1 MASPYVE
8 RAIVFFTEI
17 QLFPIL
23 LSTIVLFVLMLMTW
37 WIYRSISDENLFT
50 VLGKSALATHLSAGG
65 KFLYALRYIV
75 MFPFYTFL
83 AFCFFALALFVLSKP
98 ETLEAQGAILFVA
111 IVLVCT
117 IRVAAYVNSGLAE
130 DLAKLVPL
138 SMLVAV
144 ITRPDLEGLGLQF
157 SSIRDFFSLIP
168 GFAKYFLVTVILEL
182 CLRFGAWIAGRA
194 GFDPASDISADADK
208 K

>member
-8 RAIVFFTEI
+8 QTIVFLTDI

-23 LSTIVLFVLMLMTW
+23 FATIVLFVLMLMTW

-50 VLGKSALATHLSAGG
+50 VLGKSALAERLSAGG

-83 AFCFFALALFVLSKP
+83 AFCFFALALFVLVRP
-98 ETLEAQGAILFVA
+98 ETIEAQNSILFVA

-117 IRVAAYVNSGLAE
+117 IRVAAYINNGLAE

-144 ITRPDLEGLGLQF
+144 ITRPDLNSLGLDF
-157 SSIRDFFSLIP
+157 TSISAFFSLIP
-168 GFAKYFLVTVILEL
+168 GFAKYFFVTVILEL
-182 CLRFGAWIAGRA
+182 CLRFGAWIAGHA